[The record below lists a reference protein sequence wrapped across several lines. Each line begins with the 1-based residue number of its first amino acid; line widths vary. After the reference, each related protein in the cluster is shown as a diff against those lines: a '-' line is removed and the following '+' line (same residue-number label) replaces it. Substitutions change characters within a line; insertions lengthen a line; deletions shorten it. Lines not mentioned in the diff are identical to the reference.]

1 MNSEAAAGADDEA
14 EGVRPLDLDG
24 DAAALDALWQ
34 MTLGSVWLLELGRL
48 ASVATGGL
56 VVDGGNAL
64 EAAAVINGSALVAL
78 LVAPHRQRS
87 GLGKALLRSTAPTS
101 IGSGGDTYL
110 WPGVPTNLP
119 GALQF
124 FDRAGWRE
132 AYVAWDYCAHLDR
145 YRPPVVAATP
155 GMRYL
160 RSSIDRH
167 DDVVDFNRQLS
178 VLGSAL

>member
-1 MNSEAAAGADDEA
+1 MALARRSSGRQ
-14 EGVRPLDLDG
+14 RPL
-24 DAAALDALWQ
+24 
-34 MTLGSVWLLELGRL
+34 
-48 ASVATGGL
+48 
-56 VVDGGNAL
+56 
-64 EAAAVINGSALVAL
+64 
-78 LVAPHRQRS
+78 
-87 GLGKALLRSTAPTS
+87 

-155 GMRYL
+155 GLRYL

-167 DDVVDFNRQLS
+167 DDVVDFNRRNYPYWARHFERLPPRCA
-178 VLGSAL
+178 VVAVADADRVVGSLLTECKGFGDPGPDELPNVGHPE